1 MLGRPLVRPCQDGS
15 RCCRF
20 GYCSKANINATEEAD
35 WTALMFACQESHDV
49 VELIKAARKDPAYL
63 PKNVHEILR
72 ASWREGRWI
81 LMESSCL
88 GVLAMGGGTQCST
101 LGL

>member
-1 MLGRPLVRPCQDGS
+1 MAAGLFVC
-15 RCCRF
+15 
-20 GYCSKANINATEEAD
+20 EEKCK
-35 WTALMFACQESHDV
+35 LS
-49 VELIKAARKDPAYL
+49 LSYL